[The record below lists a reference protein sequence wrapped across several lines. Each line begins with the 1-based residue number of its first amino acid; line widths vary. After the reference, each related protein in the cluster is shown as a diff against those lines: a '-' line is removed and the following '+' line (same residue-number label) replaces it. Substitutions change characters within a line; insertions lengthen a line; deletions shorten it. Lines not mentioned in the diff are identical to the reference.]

1 MCRRT
6 LGVLI
11 VGYALAATPSP
22 CSAEEYLNFPEGV
35 IHVALPP
42 GALKMQNTV
51 NGDKPLLRVSAGK
64 AVVVARR
71 VFLGDGKSATE
82 FEATKRGIHWANPDG
97 TPPLGGSGLI
107 ICGPGLTIEVRGGTY
122 LSVDQLKP
130 GSVYITTPSIKFDF
144 RPAAKPKP

>member
-1 MCRRT
+1 MCRYAV
-6 LGVLI
+6 GSLI
-11 VGYALAATPSP
+11 VGCALAAAPPP
-22 CSAEEYLNFPEGV
+22 CSAEEYLNLPEGV

-42 GALKMQNTV
+42 GALKIVNTV
-51 NGDKPLLRVSAGK
+51 KGDKPLLRVSAGK
-64 AVVVARR
+64 AVIVARN
-71 VFLGDGKSATE
+71 VFLGDGKHATE

-97 TPPLGGSGLI
+97 KPPLGGSGLI
-107 ICGPGLTIEVRGGTY
+107 ICDPGLTIEVRGGTY